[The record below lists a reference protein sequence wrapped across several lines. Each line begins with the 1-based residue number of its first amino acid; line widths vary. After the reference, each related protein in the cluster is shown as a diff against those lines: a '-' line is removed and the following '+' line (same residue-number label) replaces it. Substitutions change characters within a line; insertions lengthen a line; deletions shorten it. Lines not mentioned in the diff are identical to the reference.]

1 MNLLFQAMVALILQG
16 DNTNCKEDL
25 DEFLLSLDS
34 LPAKS
39 GSKEQVFQVQPSPYE
54 AVVSVLPENVKG
66 LLQLSSF
73 QVEPRVDEAEE
84 LSFSESN
91 VLAYIAGYIIRR
103 LRGKMCNDC
112 TSKLICSSESE
123 SDGKLEFIK
132 LKKYA
137 GAKDGLILPSKAVL
151 DVLEKVEKEYRGV
164 IDNVMYCEKVKTSLV
179 STILKN
185 VNFETLYCKSCKPH
199 LAIVH
204 IMVNIRLHHTLKMAN
219 KSLRQQKG
227 MKNRKMLKFAH
238 L

>member
-1 MNLLFQAMVALILQG
+1 M
-16 DNTNCKEDL
+16 
-25 DEFLLSLDS
+25 
-34 LPAKS
+34 
-39 GSKEQVFQVQPSPYE
+39 
-54 AVVSVLPENVKG
+54 
-66 LLQLSSF
+66 
-73 QVEPRVDEAEE
+73 
-84 LSFSESN
+84 
-91 VLAYIAGYIIRR
+91 
-103 LRGKMCNDC
+103 
-112 TSKLICSSESE
+112 
-123 SDGKLEFIK
+123 
-132 LKKYA
+132 
-137 GAKDGLILPSKAVL
+137 L

>member
-1 MNLLFQAMVALILQG
+1 MNLLFQAMVASILQG

-39 GSKEQVFQVQPSPYE
+39 GSKEQVFQVQPSPYK
-54 AVVSVLPENVKG
+54 ALVSVLPDNVKG

-103 LRGKMCNDC
+103 LRGKMSNDC

-132 LKKYA
+132 LK
-137 GAKDGLILPSKAVL
+137 S
-151 DVLEKVEKEYRGV
+151 
-164 IDNVMYCEKVKTSLV
+164 MLV
-179 STILKN
+179 Q
-185 VNFETLYCKSCKPH
+185 
-199 LAIVH
+199 
-204 IMVNIRLHHTLKMAN
+204 RMA
-219 KSLRQQKG
+219 
-227 MKNRKMLKFAH
+227 
-238 L
+238 